1 MKTRPER
8 QKLLQR
14 LRPGP
19 VARVA
24 LGLVAVTLGIVIL
37 ADFAFSLLRDD
48 VEVARQIRKRV
59 SENVAVQ
66 LAVLAQKDDPDGI
79 ARVTASIQQREP
91 DVLSIGVR
99 RADERLMYS
108 TAFHAQAWE
117 KNDGAKS
124 TLTHVKVPMLAG
136 DRSTWGQVEIAF
148 RPVEPQSGVEW
159 LRHPMVMLVLA
170 LVILGYAGHY
180 LYMRRV
186 LQVLDPSTAIPDRV
200 RVAFDTL
207 AEGLVVLD
215 VSGRILLAN
224 RAFRSLRTESEEQ
237 LAGRKI
243 SELPW
248 VVAALGVEIVDHPWH
263 RAVRSRMAVTGVLVE
278 VTQVDG
284 SATRRA
290 VVNASPVLD
299 AKGAVRGCLVSF
311 NDVTD
316 LDRVNAELRAA
327 MDELQLSKA
336 RIEMQNEELRRLANI
351 DPLTTCLNRR
361 AFMAEADTLFA
372 EARKGTPLA
381 CIMADIDKFKL
392 VNDTYGHAVGDEV
405 IIQVSRVFMLGLRPG
420 DVLCRYG
427 GEEFCILLPG
437 LDLAQAAAVA
447 ERLREKVESQAG
459 PGIRSI
465 DGLRVTSSF
474 GVSELSLGATTLPQ
488 LIEEADQALYS
499 SKQAGRNFVSLFTE
513 TPWLSSAVDSAVTR
527 ANAGA
532 ALAMDEMVILEA
544 DPPAPGKV
552 AAR

>member
-1 MKTRPER
+1 
-8 QKLLQR
+8 
-14 LRPGP
+14 
-19 VARVA
+19 
-24 LGLVAVTLGIVIL
+24 
-37 ADFAFSLLRDD
+37 
-48 VEVARQIRKRV
+48 
-59 SENVAVQ
+59 
-66 LAVLAQKDDPDGI
+66 
-79 ARVTASIQQREP
+79 
-91 DVLSIGVR
+91 
-99 RADERLMYS
+99 
-108 TAFHAQAWE
+108 
-117 KNDGAKS
+117 
-124 TLTHVKVPMLAG
+124 
-136 DRSTWGQVEIAF
+136 
-148 RPVEPQSGVEW
+148 
-159 LRHPMVMLVLA
+159 MVMLVLA

-186 LQVLDPSTAIPDRV
+186 LQVLDPSAAIPDRV

-248 VVAALGVEIVDHPWH
+248 VVAALGVETVDHPWH

-316 LDRVNAELRAA
+316 LDRVNADLRAA

-336 RIEMQNEELRRLANI
+336 RIEMQNDELRRLASI

-372 EARKGTPLA
+372 QATDGAPLS

-405 IIQVSRVFMLGLRPG
+405 IIQVARVLMLGLRPG
-420 DVLCRYG
+420 DLLCRYG

-447 ERLREKVESQAG
+447 ERLREKIESQAG

-465 DGLRVTSSF
+465 HGLRVTSSF
-474 GVSELSLGATTLPQ
+474 GVSEFSLGATTLPQ

-513 TPWLSSAVDSAVTR
+513 TPWLSSAVDSTSARAT
-527 ANAGA
+527 ANAA
-532 ALAMDEMVILEA
+532 QAMDEMVILEA
-544 DPPAPGKV
+544 DPPRPEKL
-552 AAR
+552 AAG